1 LTSLAGLLYHAF
13 MIWKALACAALAL
26 AGCYTEVYREPA
38 AVPAGPPLTRE
49 EVERLAAAGVS
60 EAVILELVEQR
71 GARPLSADDIVAL
84 KKAGASDAVVQ
95 KMIARETK
103 QPEVVYVERPVY
115 YRSYYYYDPWW
126 PHSWYCGPGIG
137 FSYHYYWWRPRAGFG
152 VRIVR

>member
-1 LTSLAGLLYHAF
+1 MKKWT
-13 MIWKALACAALAL
+13 ALAL
-26 AGCYTEVYREPA
+26 PAFWVLLGGCYTEVYREPV
-38 AVPAGPPLTRE
+38 AVPAGPPVTRE

-71 GARPLSADDIVAL
+71 GARPLSTDDIVAL

-95 KMIARETK
+95 RMIARETK
-103 QPEVVYVERPVY
+103 EPEAVYVERPIYY

-126 PHSWYCGPGIG
+126 PHYWYCGPGIG
-137 FSYHYYWWRPRAGFG
+137 FSYHYYRWRPRVGFG

>member
-1 LTSLAGLLYHAF
+1 MKRIAWALPVLAGLLG
-13 MIWKALACAALAL
+13 
-26 AGCYTEVYREPA
+26 GCYTEVYREPA

-60 EAVILELVEQR
+60 EPVLLELVEQR

-84 KKAGASDAVVQ
+84 KKAGAPDAVVQ

-103 QPEVVYVERPVY
+103 EPEVVYVERPVY
-115 YRSYYYYDPWW
+115 YYRSYYYHDPWW
-126 PHSWYCGPGIG
+126 PHSWYCGPGFG
-137 FSYHYYWWRPRAGFG
+137 FSYHYYRWRPRAGFG